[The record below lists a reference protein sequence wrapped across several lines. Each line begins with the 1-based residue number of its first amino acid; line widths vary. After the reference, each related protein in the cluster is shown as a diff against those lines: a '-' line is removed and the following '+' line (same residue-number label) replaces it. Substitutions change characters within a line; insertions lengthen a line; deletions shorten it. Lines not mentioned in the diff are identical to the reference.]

1 MASEF
6 LLGRQMFLKRKLPVS
21 VEDEDGGL
29 QFGRKCMKVLAKLF
43 IMESYHKYGGFNE
56 GEKNDRGIR
65 QKKCSDY
72 MAEESKLV
80 NNFC

>member
-1 MASEF
+1 
-6 LLGRQMFLKRKLPVS
+6 
-21 VEDEDGGL
+21 
-29 QFGRKCMKVLAKLF
+29 MKVLAKLF